1 MEQLSAIESG
11 GALTFE
17 GQDLA
22 FLLRSPLLL
31 IFCIMIALAG
41 CLIKDPWSSSRT
53 ECIEPIVGGLEK
65 VDMAGSDQAIGVTY
79 GG

>member
-1 MEQLSAIESG
+1 MKSG

-31 IFCIMIALAG
+31 IGYMIIALAC
-41 CLIKDPWSSSRT
+41 CLCKGP
-53 ECIEPIVGGLEK
+53 
-65 VDMAGSDQAIGVTY
+65 
-79 GG
+79 

>member
-31 IFCIMIALAG
+31 IFCTMIALAG
-41 CLIKDPWSSSRT
+41 
-53 ECIEPIVGGLEK
+53 
-65 VDMAGSDQAIGVTY
+65 
-79 GG
+79 